1 MALLQKL
8 HLLAHR
14 EFRAEIRCQDACG
27 RDPLQTVPVK
37 SRQGSVQKAAVW
49 ELE

>member
-14 EFRAEIRCQDACG
+14 EFRAENRCQDACG
-27 RDPLQTVPVK
+27 RDPLQTVSVK
-37 SRQGSVQKAAVW
+37 SRERRMQKVVIH
-49 ELE
+49 ELG